1 MSQPCDV
8 NSCSTL
14 SIATSTSQPNRF
26 FSGQAEA
33 MKSRIFAL
41 EGSLDDLTFFESN
54 EMTQLADIVTHIVHS
69 AASVCCI

>member
-1 MSQPCDV
+1 
-8 NSCSTL
+8 
-14 SIATSTSQPNRF
+14 
-26 FSGQAEA
+26 